1 MVIVG
6 VERAALVARAAKT
19 GLDLVVPVYVPTV
32 DINLSIRPVSHVM
45 KVSALNVRQ
54 RW

>member
-1 MVIVG
+1 MG
-6 VERAALVARAAKT
+6 RADLVAGAAKT
-19 GLDLVVPVYVPTV
+19 GLDLVVIVYVPNA

-45 KVSALNVRQ
+45 KVSALNARQ